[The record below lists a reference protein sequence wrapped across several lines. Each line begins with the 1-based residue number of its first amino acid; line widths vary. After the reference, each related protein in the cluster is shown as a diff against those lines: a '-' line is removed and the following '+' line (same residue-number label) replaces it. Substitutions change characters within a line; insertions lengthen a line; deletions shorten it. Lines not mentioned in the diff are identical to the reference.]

1 MARANKVAVASG
13 ADLPDRIV
21 QLMTNARYAS
31 FVVRGDSDRT
41 VFLPEIISLHTRREL
56 SEISGIGRASI
67 ARIQT
72 WLARQGRRL
81 RRPVKA
87 SIPSFAILAFDERS
101 CIRTSARSCRRSRRS
116 PTPRWR
122 PRCRIRT
129 ARPTRRCRS
138 YSSGRSVT
146 SRMDPTPCRRSPVI
160 APSSANAQ
168 SDRPVTS

>member
-81 RRPVKA
+81 RRPGESIDSVICHFGVRRKELHPHKRPLLPAITLQPDATLAPALQNSDSKA
-87 SIPSFAILAFDERS
+87 DAAL
-101 CIRTSARSCRRSRRS
+101 
-116 PTPRWR
+116 
-122 PRCRIRT
+122 
-129 ARPTRRCRS
+129 
-138 YSSGRSVT
+138 
-146 SRMDPTPCRRSPVI
+146 
-160 APSSANAQ
+160 
-168 SDRPVTS
+168 

>member
-56 SEISGIGRASI
+56 SEIDGIGRASI

-72 WLARQGRRL
+72 WLAQQGRRL
-81 RRPVKA
+81 RRQGE
-87 SIPSFAILAFDERS
+87 SIDSVICHFGVRRKDPHPYKRS
-101 CIRTSARSCRRSRRS
+101 TLSSMTSQADAR
-116 PTPRWR
+116 
-122 PRCRIRT
+122 
-129 ARPTRRCRS
+129 
-138 YSSGRSVT
+138 
-146 SRMDPTPCRRSPVI
+146 
-160 APSSANAQ
+160 
-168 SDRPVTS
+168 

>member
-31 FVVRGDSDRT
+31 FVVRCDSDRT

-72 WLARQGRRL
+72 WLAHQGRRL
-81 RRPVKA
+81 RRQGESIDSVICHFGVRRKELHPHKRPLLPAITPQPEATLAPALQNSDSKA
-87 SIPSFAILAFDERS
+87 GAAL
-101 CIRTSARSCRRSRRS
+101 
-116 PTPRWR
+116 
-122 PRCRIRT
+122 
-129 ARPTRRCRS
+129 
-138 YSSGRSVT
+138 
-146 SRMDPTPCRRSPVI
+146 
-160 APSSANAQ
+160 
-168 SDRPVTS
+168 

>member
-81 RRPVKA
+81 RRPGE
-87 SIPSFAILAFDERS
+87 SIDSVICHFGVRRKEQHPQKRPLLPATTPQPDATLAPALQNSDS
-101 CIRTSARSCRRSRRS
+101 K
-116 PTPRWR
+116 
-122 PRCRIRT
+122 
-129 ARPTRRCRS
+129 
-138 YSSGRSVT
+138 
-146 SRMDPTPCRRSPVI
+146 
-160 APSSANAQ
+160 ANAAL
-168 SDRPVTS
+168 

>member
-72 WLARQGRRL
+72 WLAHQGRRL
-81 RRPVKA
+81 RRQGESIDSVICHFGVRRKELHPHKRPLLPAITPQPEATLAPALQNSDSKA
-87 SIPSFAILAFDERS
+87 GAAL
-101 CIRTSARSCRRSRRS
+101 
-116 PTPRWR
+116 
-122 PRCRIRT
+122 
-129 ARPTRRCRS
+129 
-138 YSSGRSVT
+138 
-146 SRMDPTPCRRSPVI
+146 
-160 APSSANAQ
+160 
-168 SDRPVTS
+168 

>member
-56 SEISGIGRASI
+56 SEIDGIGRASI

-72 WLARQGRRL
+72 WLAQQGRRL
-81 RRPVKA
+81 RRPGESIDSVICHFGVRRKDLHPHKRPLLPAITPQPDATLAPALQNSDSKA
-87 SIPSFAILAFDERS
+87 DAAL
-101 CIRTSARSCRRSRRS
+101 
-116 PTPRWR
+116 
-122 PRCRIRT
+122 
-129 ARPTRRCRS
+129 
-138 YSSGRSVT
+138 
-146 SRMDPTPCRRSPVI
+146 
-160 APSSANAQ
+160 
-168 SDRPVTS
+168 

>member
-1 MARANKVAVASG
+1 MARANKVAVASS

-72 WLARQGRRL
+72 WLAQQGRRL
-81 RRPVKA
+81 RRSGESIDSVICHFGVRRKELHPHKRPLPPAITPQPEATLAPALQNSDSKA
-87 SIPSFAILAFDERS
+87 DAAL
-101 CIRTSARSCRRSRRS
+101 
-116 PTPRWR
+116 
-122 PRCRIRT
+122 
-129 ARPTRRCRS
+129 
-138 YSSGRSVT
+138 
-146 SRMDPTPCRRSPVI
+146 
-160 APSSANAQ
+160 
-168 SDRPVTS
+168 